1 MTEQFEHIGYA
12 KDYFM
17 GAKYIGTLR
26 CSWPANYPTGYNS
39 RVDQV
44 AEETIRIG
52 KKRIPAGA
60 SYWTIVNPLCG
71 RLNAK

>member
-1 MTEQFEHIGYA
+1 MSKQFNRLGYA

-17 GAKYIGTLR
+17 GAKYIGTMR
-26 CSWPANYPTGYNS
+26 CEHSGPTGYNS

-60 SYWTIVNPLCG
+60 NYWTIVNPLCG

>member
-60 SYWTIVNPLCG
+60 RYWTIVNPLCG
-71 RLNAK
+71 KALKA

>member
-1 MTEQFEHIGYA
+1 MTEQFEHLGYA
-12 KDYFM
+12 KDYFI

-26 CSWPANYPTGYNS
+26 CSWPANYPTGYSS

-44 AEETIRIG
+44 AEETIPIG

-71 RLNAK
+71 KSRKA

>member
-1 MTEQFEHIGYA
+1 MSKQFNHLGYA

-17 GAKYIGTLR
+17 GDKYIGTMR
-26 CSWPANYPTGYNS
+26 CGHSGPTGYNS

-44 AEETIRIG
+44 AQETIRIG

-60 SYWTIVNPLCG
+60 NYWTIVNPL
-71 RLNAK
+71 

>member
-12 KDYFM
+12 KDYFI

-52 KKRIPAGA
+52 KKRIPTGA

-71 RLNAK
+71 KSRKA

>member
-1 MTEQFEHIGYA
+1 MSKHFEHLGYA

-39 RVDQV
+39 RVNHV

-71 RLNAK
+71 KFRKS

>member
-1 MTEQFEHIGYA
+1 MTEQFEHLGYA
-12 KDYFM
+12 KDYFI

-26 CSWPANYPTGYNS
+26 CSWPANYPTGYSS

-71 RLNAK
+71 KSRKS

>member
-1 MTEQFEHIGYA
+1 
-12 KDYFM
+12 
-17 GAKYIGTLR
+17 LR

-71 RLNAK
+71 KSRKA

>member
-60 SYWTIVNPLCG
+60 NYWTIVNPLCG